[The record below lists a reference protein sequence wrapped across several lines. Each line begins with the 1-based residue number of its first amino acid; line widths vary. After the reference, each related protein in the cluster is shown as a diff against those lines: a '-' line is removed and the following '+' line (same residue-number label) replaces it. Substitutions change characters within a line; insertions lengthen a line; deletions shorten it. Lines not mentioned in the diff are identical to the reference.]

1 MSIVDDYSRKLWIFI
16 LKNKSDAFASFKRWK
31 TLIENQTGRKVRRLR
46 IDNGL
51 EFCSGEF
58 EKFCSDEA

>member
-31 TLIENQTGRKVRRLR
+31 TLIENQTGRKVRRLMT
-46 IDNGL
+46 DNGL
-51 EFCSGEF
+51 EFVLRSLKNF
-58 EKFCSDEA
+58 VVMRA